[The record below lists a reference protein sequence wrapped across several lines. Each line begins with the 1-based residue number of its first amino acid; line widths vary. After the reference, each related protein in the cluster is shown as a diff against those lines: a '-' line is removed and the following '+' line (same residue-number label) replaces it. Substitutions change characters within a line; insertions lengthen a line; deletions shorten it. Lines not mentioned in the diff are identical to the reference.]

1 MKVPLEWLNDFTTIQ
16 VEPEEFCE
24 AMTMSGSKVESCE
37 SVGEDL
43 TGVVTGRIVDIKKH
57 PDADKLQICTVDIG
71 SGHLTIVTGATN
83 IRVGQVVPVALDGA
97 TLPHGNVVRSS
108 LLRGQLSQ
116 GMLCSVTELGCNV
129 ADFPSA
135 AADGIFVL
143 PADTMIGQDIKT
155 ILHLDDVV
163 IDFEITSN
171 RADCFSVEGLGRE
184 AAVTLGQPF
193 EPVLPAFRAD
203 CPERSADLADIRID
217 APDLCYRYCGH
228 VIRDVRVGPSPEW
241 MRRRLRG
248 AGLRPIN
255 NIVDITNYVMLELGQ
270 PLHAFDL
277 NQLAGQQIIARRAHE
292 GEVMRTLD
300 GVDRH
305 LKPDMLVIADRD
317 RAVALAGVMG
327 AENSEITQ
335 DTSLILFESATF
347 HAPAVRQA
355 AKNVGLRTES
365 SIRFE
370 KGLDVNNAA
379 RAMARA
385 CELVELLGAGRVCQ
399 GMIDV
404 WPVRPQPRII
414 VYSARRINTLLGT
427 NIASDWMVDKLG
439 ELGIETVSSDHGLK
453 ALIPSYRSD
462 LVIEADLAEEI
473 ARLYGYN
480 RIEPSLLS
488 GKGTTLGGRSREQ
501 KYLEK
506 IKDQMIAQGFFEACT
521 YSFES
526 PKQMDKLLVPATH
539 PLRRSIQIKNPL
551 GEDYSMMRTSLA
563 PSLLEV
569 ASTNW
574 NRSIDR
580 AGVFEIAFVYHPEQ
594 LPLNQLPAE
603 KRHLG
608 AFLYDENEP
617 QSGGE
622 YFRLKGVVE
631 EMAIHLGLASLAFVP
646 LSDCPWL
653 HPGRQAAILTSDGK
667 AIGTLGVIHPEAAA
681 NYAVSPR
688 TALLDLE
695 IGPLL
700 AAASHERQY
709 RPLPK
714 FPAVI
719 RDLAIVVDVEITAA
733 ALSTAIV
740 EAGGEILETI
750 RLFDVYQ
757 GPQVP
762 SGKKS
767 LAYNL
772 VFRSFTRTL
781 KEDDVQPIMQRI
793 RNALQEEFQAVLR
806 E

>member
-1 MKVPLEWLNDFTTIQ
+1 
-16 VEPEEFCE
+16 
-24 AMTMSGSKVESCE
+24 
-37 SVGEDL
+37 
-43 TGVVTGRIVDIKKH
+43 
-57 PDADKLQICTVDIG
+57 
-71 SGHLTIVTGATN
+71 
-83 IRVGQVVPVALDGA
+83 
-97 TLPHGNVVRSS
+97 
-108 LLRGQLSQ
+108 
-116 GMLCSVTELGCNV
+116 
-129 ADFPSA
+129 
-135 AADGIFVL
+135 
-143 PADTMIGQDIKT
+143 MIGQDIKT

-347 HAPAVRQA
+347 HAPPY
-355 AKNVGLRTES
+355 AKPRKMSVCEPNHRYVLKKVLM
-365 SIRFE
+365 SIMPP
-370 KGLDVNNAA
+370 

-414 VYSARRINTLLGT
+414 VYSARRINALLGT

-501 KYLEK
+501 KYLGK
-506 IKDQMIAQGFFEACT
+506 RSRIK
-521 YSFES
+521 
-526 PKQMDKLLVPATH
+526 
-539 PLRRSIQIKNPL
+539 
-551 GEDYSMMRTSLA
+551 
-563 PSLLEV
+563 
-569 ASTNW
+569 
-574 NRSIDR
+574 
-580 AGVFEIAFVYHPEQ
+580 
-594 LPLNQLPAE
+594 
-603 KRHLG
+603 
-608 AFLYDENEP
+608 
-617 QSGGE
+617 
-622 YFRLKGVVE
+622 
-631 EMAIHLGLASLAFVP
+631 
-646 LSDCPWL
+646 
-653 HPGRQAAILTSDGK
+653 
-667 AIGTLGVIHPEAAA
+667 
-681 NYAVSPR
+681 
-688 TALLDLE
+688 
-695 IGPLL
+695 
-700 AAASHERQY
+700 
-709 RPLPK
+709 
-714 FPAVI
+714 
-719 RDLAIVVDVEITAA
+719 
-733 ALSTAIV
+733 
-740 EAGGEILETI
+740 
-750 RLFDVYQ
+750 
-757 GPQVP
+757 
-762 SGKKS
+762 
-767 LAYNL
+767 
-772 VFRSFTRTL
+772 
-781 KEDDVQPIMQRI
+781 
-793 RNALQEEFQAVLR
+793 
-806 E
+806 